1 MLHKKPLGGK
11 KFQVTFTIPAIEG
24 VQSLHLCGEFNAWSE
39 TATPMR
45 REGDG
50 SWNATLTLDA
60 GKSYVF
66 RYKDDHGQ
74 WHNDWAAD
82 AYVPNQFGTE
92 NSVLDLAAQ
101 EIAAPEGTAA
111 CIVTTPP
118 CSTEEGDGPRR
129 AGPRRPA
136 EATGLIRGLTNPA
149 G

>member
-11 KFQVTFTIPAIEG
+11 KFQVTFTMPAIEG

-101 EIAAPEGTAA
+101 EIAAPAKEQQPA
-111 CIVTTPP
+111 
-118 CSTEEGDGPRR
+118 SSR
-129 AGPRRPA
+129 RRPA
-136 EATGLIRGLTNPA
+136 PQKKGTGRG
-149 G
+149 GQGRGGQQKRRD